1 MVRVRGLLLLGG
13 LGAAFCAVGACGGG
27 AFSVA
32 QGDDGGSEAGSG
44 SGGSSSGSGSG
55 SGSSS
60 GSGDDAGP
68 SDAASSSSGGD
79 AEAGTGWC
87 ATHKPYYFCEDFDEQ
102 TDVAT
107 FLASWTTY
115 EQSGSGAFRF
125 DHTSVPSPPNALGV
139 AGGNG
144 SSFLVIKSFNGLSKP
159 KLLRLEF
166 DLRINS
172 AGTVGLVSAAGFAA
186 IAFGN
191 SIDAGYAA
199 VAIGNGPVIEAAW
212 ATAGDAGPSDGGTYA
227 SAQATTPFPPL
238 GQWAGRYA
246 IVVDY
251 TATSSGAAG
260 CVQVYQGPTALL
272 AKCLPLPPSLANPST
287 VSIVLGDLAAGLQN
301 TGNVDLEF
309 DDVTLNVTP

>member
-32 QGDDGGSEAGSG
+32 QGDDGGSEAGSSSG
-44 SGGSSSGSGSG
+44 GGSSGGSSG

-60 GSGDDAGP
+60 GSGDAASP
-68 SDAASSSSGGD
+68 SDAASSSSGG
-79 AEAGTGWC
+79 EAGGTGWC
-87 ATHKPYYFCEDFDEQ
+87 ATHGPNFFCEDFDEES
-102 TDVAT
+102 DVAT

-115 EQSGSGAFRF
+115 EQSGSGAFRL
-125 DHTSVPSPPNALGV
+125 DHTSVPSPPSALGV

-144 SSFLVIKSFNGLSKP
+144 ATFLVIKSFHQFP
-159 KLLRLEF
+159 KSRSIRLEF
-166 DLRINS
+166 ELRINS
-172 AGTVGLVSAAGFAA
+172 AGNVGVLSAAGFAA

-191 SIDAGYAA
+191 TIGDGYAA
-199 VAIGNGPVIEAAW
+199 VAIGNGPVVQAAW
-212 ATAGDAGPSDGGTYA
+212 ATAGDAGATDAGAYDTES
-227 SAQATTPFPPL
+227 STTPFPPL

-251 TATSSGAAG
+251 TGATAGLGG
-260 CVQVYQGPTALL
+260 CVQVYQGPTPILP
-272 AKCLPLPPSLANPST
+272 KCLPLPPSLSNPST